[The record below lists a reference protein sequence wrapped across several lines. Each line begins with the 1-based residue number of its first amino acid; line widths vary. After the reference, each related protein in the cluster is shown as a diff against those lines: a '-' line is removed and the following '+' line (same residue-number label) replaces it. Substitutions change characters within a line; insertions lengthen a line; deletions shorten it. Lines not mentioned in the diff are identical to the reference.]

1 MLPERIMWVSQKV
14 AQKNG
19 DSLMLNCT
27 AVLLIILLPHLLR
40 GSVSPHCYFCLIFS
54 VGTDL
59 LQSSL
64 LQSGFKDTLIYLI
77 PSFLSEPSN
86 SFW

>member
-1 MLPERIMWVSQKV
+1 
-14 AQKNG
+14 
-19 DSLMLNCT
+19 MLNCT

-86 SFW
+86 SFWWSCSGWCTEEAERRRKAHI